1 MHHGLVDSDDENWPI
16 MYSWDGSGVA
26 LRVMSD
32 ATEEEISDESEYGQA
47 LEWLRDD
54 REYQAY
60 KEEQKEVMMMMMMM
74 MIMVMMTMVMM
85 AMITSILEF

>member
-1 MHHGLVDSDDENWPI
+1 
-16 MYSWDGSGVA
+16 
-26 LRVMSD
+26 MSD
-32 ATEEEISDESEYGQA
+32 ATEEEISDESEYEYA

-54 REYQAY
+54 REYQGF

-74 MIMVMMTMVMM
+74 MIMMMIAMVMM

>member
-1 MHHGLVDSDDENWPI
+1 MDSDDENWPI

-32 ATEEEISDESEYGQA
+32 AIEEEISDESEYEQA

-74 MIMVMMTMVMM
+74 MIMMMMSVVMM
-85 AMITSILEF
+85 AMITSILKF